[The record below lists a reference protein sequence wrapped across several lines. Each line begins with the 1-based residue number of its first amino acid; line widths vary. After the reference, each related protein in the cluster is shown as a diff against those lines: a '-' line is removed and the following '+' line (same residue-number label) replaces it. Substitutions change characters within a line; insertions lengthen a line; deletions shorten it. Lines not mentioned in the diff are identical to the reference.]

1 MKTISKIELHPT
13 ALPRKKRVAAYA
25 RVSKETERLL
35 HSVSEQVS
43 YYNDLIQRNP
53 EWEFAGIFADSGISG
68 TRMEHR
74 TEFQKLMQE
83 CENGN
88 VDLILCKSISR
99 FARNTALLLNTV
111 RHLKEIG
118 VEVRFE
124 KENISTFSG
133 DGELLLSLLAS
144 FAQEESRSI
153 SENVKW
159 GIRKRFQAGTIGT
172 ANKHILGYR
181 YDAQQDKYVIVPE
194 EAETVRWMFQMYLN
208 GISLRNIAENM
219 NNAGCRSTLGNEFS
233 EGSVR
238 QLIFNEIYAGDLL
251 RQKYVTS
258 DPITKQKVT
267 NRGELPQYLFTDC
280 HEAILDRET
289 YTKVQAEMERRA
301 AMLNPVY
308 FFTGKIRCEI
318 CGKIY
323 TRKKQNKNGRTYT
336 HWICRSKKEKDVTCT
351 SVNFREDEL
360 MNACM
365 ETVGEDYEERIIEMC
380 ISPTGDIHFTLTGGE
395 KLTWTH
401 PPKPIKMPKPAP
413 EKKRPKHL
421 FDGMIFCGI
430 CGRRYGRAISQTKD
444 KHLLW
449 RCRSKTAGS
458 QTCDSVNYADPEIRD
473 IYCKVFDVSEFNE
486 AFFKSTVTKI
496 VIQKTG
502 SIDFHTIDGDIRH
515 YETLKLRDNRSDN
528 TCTDAFIG
536 KVRCAHCGNLYRKY
550 TIRGK
555 YTYWVCQGKRLV
567 HTECSAGDISDSNLR
582 RISAYVLGLDEFE
595 SNAFT
600 EQIEYI
606 HAFTDGSLEYHFI
619 DGRTIKW
626 QRM

>member
-1 MKTISKIELHPT
+1 MKMISKIKVHPT
-13 ALPRKKRVAAYA
+13 AFPHKKRVAAYA

-43 YYNDLIQRNP
+43 YYNDLIQKNP

-74 TEFQKLMQE
+74 SEFQKLMQE

-99 FARNTALLLNTV
+99 FARNTVDLLNTV

-159 GIRKRFQAGTIGT
+159 GIRKRFQDGTIGT

-194 EAETVRWMFQMYLN
+194 EAETVRWMFQMYLD

-238 QLIFNEIYAGDLL
+238 QLIFNEIYAGNLL
-251 RQKYVTS
+251 RQKYVTT
-258 DPITKQKVT
+258 DPISKQKIT

-280 HEAILDRET
+280 HEVILDCET
-289 YTKVQAEMERRA
+289 YAKVQAEMEHRA

-308 FFTGKIRCEI
+308 LFTGKIRCEI
-318 CGKIY
+318 CGNVY
-323 TRKKQNKNGRTYT
+323 TRKKQTQRGHTYT
-336 HWICRSKKEKDVTCT
+336 HWICRSKKESGVTCT

-360 MNACM
+360 ITACM
-365 ETVGEDYEERIIEMC
+365 DTVGEDYEERIIEMC
-380 ISPTGDIHFTLTGGE
+380 VSQTGDIHFTLTDGD

-401 PPKPIKMPKPAP
+401 PPKPIKIPKPISK
-413 EKKRPKHL
+413 KKRPKHL
-421 FDGMIFCGI
+421 E
-430 CGRRYGRAISQTKD
+430 
-444 KHLLW
+444 L
-449 RCRSKTAGS
+449 
-458 QTCDSVNYADPEIRD
+458 V
-473 IYCKVFDVSEFNE
+473 
-486 AFFKSTVTKI
+486 
-496 VIQKTG
+496 
-502 SIDFHTIDGDIRH
+502 
-515 YETLKLRDNRSDN
+515 
-528 TCTDAFIG
+528 FIG
-536 KVRCAHCGNLYRKY
+536 YCTRLFGKFYR
-550 TIRGK
+550 
-555 YTYWVCQGKRLV
+555 
-567 HTECSAGDISDSNLR
+567 
-582 RISAYVLGLDEFE
+582 
-595 SNAFT
+595 
-600 EQIEYI
+600 
-606 HAFTDGSLEYHFI
+606 
-619 DGRTIKW
+619 
-626 QRM
+626 

>member
-25 RVSKETERLL
+25 RVSKETECLL

-43 YYNDLIQRNP
+43 YYNNLIQKNP

-68 TRMEHR
+68 TRMEYR
-74 TEFQKLMQE
+74 SEFQKLIKE

-88 VDLILCKSISR
+88 VDIILCKSISR
-99 FARNTALLLNTV
+99 FARNTVDLLNTV

-159 GIRKRFQAGTIGT
+159 GIRKRFQDGTIGT
-172 ANKHILGYR
+172 ANKHIFGYR
-181 YDAQQDKYVIVPE
+181 YDAKQDKYVIVPE
-194 EAETVRWMFQMYLN
+194 EVETMRWMFQMYLD
-208 GISLRNIAENM
+208 GVSLRNIAENM

-251 RQKYVTS
+251 RQKSVTT
-258 DPITKQKVT
+258 DPISKVKVK
-267 NRGELPQYLFTDC
+267 NNGELPQYLFTDC

-289 YTKVQAEMERRA
+289 YAKVQAEMERRA

-318 CGKIY
+318 CGNVY
-323 TRKKQNKNGRTYT
+323 TRKKQTLRGRTYT
-336 HWICRSKKEKDVTCT
+336 HWICRSKKEKGATCA
-351 SVNFREDEL
+351 SINFREEEL
-360 MNACM
+360 ITACT

-380 ISPTGDIHFTLTGGE
+380 VSPTGDIHLTLTGGE
-395 KLTWTH
+395 KLTWEH
-401 PPKPIKMPKPAP
+401 PPKPIKAPKSIP
-413 EKKRPKHL
+413 ERKRLKHL
-421 FDGMIFCGI
+421 FDGMIFCGM

-458 QTCDSVNYADPEIRD
+458 QTCDSVNYADSEIRD
-473 IYCKVFDVSEFNE
+473 IYCKVFDVPEFNE
-486 AFFKSTVTKI
+486 ALFKSSVTKI
-496 VIQKTG
+496 IIWKTG
-502 SIDFHTIDGDIRH
+502 SVDFYTSNGTIRH
-515 YETLKLRDNRSDN
+515 YETLKLRDNYSDS
-528 TCTDAFIG
+528 TCTDAFVG
-536 KVRCAHCGNLYRKY
+536 KIRCAHCSILYSRY
-550 TIRGK
+550 TARGK
-555 YTYWVCQGKRLV
+555 YTYWNCKGKHQTHIKCTAR
-567 HTECSAGDISDSNLR
+567 DISDSNLR
-582 RISAYVLGLDEFE
+582 RISAYVLGLEEFD
-595 SNAFT
+595 SDIFT

-619 DGRTIKW
+619 DGRTTKW

>member
-13 ALPRKKRVAAYA
+13 SLPRKKRVAAYA

-43 YYNDLIQRNP
+43 YYNDLIQKNP
-53 EWEFAGIFADSGISG
+53 EWEFAGIFVDSGISG

-74 TEFQKLMQE
+74 SEFQKLMQE

-99 FARNTALLLNTV
+99 FARNTVDLLNTV

-159 GIRKRFQAGTIGT
+159 GIRKRFQDGTIGT

-194 EAETVRWMFQMYLN
+194 EAETVRWMFQMYLD
-208 GISLRNIAENM
+208 GVSLRNIAENM
-219 NNAGCRSTLGNEFS
+219 NKAGCRSTLGNEFS

-251 RQKYVTS
+251 RQKSVTT
-258 DPITKQKVT
+258 DPISKVKVK
-267 NRGELPQYLFTDC
+267 NKGEMPQYLFTDC

-289 YTKVQAEMERRA
+289 YARVQTEMEHRA
-301 AMLNPVY
+301 SMLNPVY
-308 FFTGKIRCEI
+308 FFTGKIRCEV
-318 CGKIY
+318 CGNVY
-323 TRKKQNKNGRTYT
+323 TRKKQMQRGHTYT
-336 HWICRSKKEKDVTCT
+336 HWICRSKKEKGKTCT
-351 SVNFREDEL
+351 SINFREDEL
-360 MNACM
+360 INICT
-365 ETVGEDYEERIIEMC
+365 ETVGEDYEERIIEMT
-380 ISPTGDIHFTLTGGE
+380 ISETGNIHFTLTRGE
-395 KLTWTH
+395 KLTWEH
-401 PPKPIKMPKPAP
+401 PPKPIKTPKPAP
-413 EKKRPKHL
+413 EKKRQKHL
-421 FDGMIFCGI
+421 FDGMIFCGM

-444 KHLLW
+444 KHMLW

-458 QTCDSVNYADPEIRD
+458 QTCDSVNYADSEIRD
-473 IYCKVFDVSEFNE
+473 IYCKVFDVPEFSEE
-486 AFFKSTVTKI
+486 HFKNTVTKI
-496 VIQKTG
+496 IIQKTG
-502 SIDFHTIDGDIRH
+502 SIDFYTIDGNVRH
-515 YETLKLRDNRSDN
+515 YETLKLRDNHSDN

-536 KVRCAHCGNLYRKY
+536 KVRCAHCGNLYSRY
-550 TIRGK
+550 TVRGR
-555 YTYWVCQGKRLV
+555 YTYWNCKGK
-567 HTECSAGDISDSNLR
+567 HQTHIKCIAADFSDSNLR
-582 RISAYVLGLDEFE
+582 RISAYILGIDEFD
-595 SNAFT
+595 SDNFS

-619 DGRTIKW
+619 DGRTTKW